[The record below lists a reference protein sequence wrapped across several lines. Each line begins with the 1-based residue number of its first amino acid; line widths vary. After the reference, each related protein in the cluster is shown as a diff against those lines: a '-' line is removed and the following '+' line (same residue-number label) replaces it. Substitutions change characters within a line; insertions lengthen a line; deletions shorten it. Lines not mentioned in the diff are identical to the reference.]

1 MLCFNFWYYDIRF
14 NLKSQVLIQIYSE
27 ITRDSGVFVDDIL
40 NRVLYLIKK
49 NNITRGKFL
58 EDLGLNRSTIS
69 DWQNH
74 KSVSYLKYLPQISA
88 YFNVSLDWLAGNEQK
103 NKPSTQE
110 SFTDIDAEFLNKIK
124 VLSPE
129 TRAQAEKMID
139 FLLAGQDK
147 KE

>member
-1 MLCFNFWYYDIRF
+1 M
-14 NLKSQVLIQIYSE
+14 
-27 ITRDSGVFVDDIL
+27 DSGFNMNDTL
-40 NRVLYLIKK
+40 NRVLSLISSSKVKK
-49 NNITRGKFL
+49 KDFLAAIGLSRSALSGWTSGNN
-58 EDLGLNRSTIS
+58 D
-69 DWQNH
+69 
-74 KSVSYLKYLPQISA
+74 SYLKYLPQIAA

-110 SFTDIDAEFLNKIK
+110 SLTDIDVEFLNKIK

-129 TRAQAEKMID
+129 NRAQAEKMID